1 MEFANDFQSSS
12 LTVVMAGFDA
22 DVGFDADAVVV
33 AVNDLVSRC
42 LTTIGC
48 GDAKYVLLPW

>member
-1 MEFANDFQSSS
+1 MEFASDFQSSS
-12 LTVVMAGFDA
+12 RTVVMAGFDA